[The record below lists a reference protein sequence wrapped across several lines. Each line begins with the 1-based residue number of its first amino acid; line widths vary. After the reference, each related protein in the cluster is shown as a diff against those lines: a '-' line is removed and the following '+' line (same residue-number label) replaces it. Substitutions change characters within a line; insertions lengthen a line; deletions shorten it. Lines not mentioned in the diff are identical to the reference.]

1 MASQRPLDRS
11 FGALVVSVDTA
22 RATRCTNRLD
32 ANRRTTTSLTAH
44 RRLAPARIL
53 GVPRASS
60 IRAACESMSL
70 ASPTSLVAAMP
81 AIPRESDP
89 RALVGARMKITAGSY
104 ARDVAACVVFYD
116 ENERHPYHVLCDD
129 GHHIW
134 ATLELNGGR
143 GASYLVAKNNRQEDV
158 RKEMTM
164 LDERWNG
171 GEREEDEEQEGRRRS
186 SGRAES
192 SRDTAARE
200 SDRARLLMM
209 YGKQRFK
216 RQHKETLELAQEAEA
231 FKRGESRRK
240 DAKKQRVETDDAP
253 SPAVPSSSPPST
265 AEMEIEKDGVRHDQL
280 PSTTAPANIGRSGRA
295 RVPSKKYLESEELAA
310 LRAKRIASQSGE
322 RGESPAPAPAPAP
335 GPALPASAPVSKLTT
350 SSANTESIV
359 TEDPE
364 SSWSPQ

>member
-1 MASQRPLDRS
+1 
-11 FGALVVSVDTA
+11 
-22 RATRCTNRLD
+22 
-32 ANRRTTTSLTAH
+32 
-44 RRLAPARIL
+44 
-53 GVPRASS
+53 
-60 IRAACESMSL
+60 MSL
-70 ASPTSLVAAMP
+70 ATPASLVAAMP
-81 AIPRESDP
+81 MIPHESDP

-129 GHHIW
+129 GHHMW
-134 ATLELNGGR
+134 ATLELNAGR

-171 GEREEDEEQEGRRRS
+171 GEREEEEEQEGRRRS
-186 SGRAES
+186 SARAES

-200 SDRARLLMM
+200 SDPARLLLM
-209 YGKQRFK
+209 YGKKPSK
-216 RQHKETLELAQEAEA
+216 RQHKETMELAQEAEA

-240 DAKKQRVETDDAP
+240 DAKKQRVESADAP

-265 AEMEIEKDGVRHDQL
+265 AEMEIEKDRVRQDQL
-280 PSTTAPANIGRSGRA
+280 PSSTPAPADVGRSGRT
-295 RVPSKKYLESEELAA
+295 RVPSKKYLESEELAT
-310 LRAKRIASQSGE
+310 LRAKRIASQSGK
-322 RGESPAPAPAPAP
+322 RGESPAPVPAPAPAP
-335 GPALPASAPVSKLTT
+335 SASAPVSKLTT
-350 SSANTESIV
+350 SSVNTESIV